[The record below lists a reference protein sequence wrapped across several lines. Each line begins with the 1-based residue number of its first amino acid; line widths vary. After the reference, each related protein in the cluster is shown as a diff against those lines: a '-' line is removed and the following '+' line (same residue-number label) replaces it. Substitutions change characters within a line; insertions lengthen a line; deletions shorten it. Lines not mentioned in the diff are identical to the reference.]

1 MSNKITK
8 SFFTSNRNQLIEQ
21 LPAKSVVLVSANDYM
36 PKSADQTFPFYQ
48 NSDFFFLTGLNQEK
62 TILCLNNVHP
72 DPEMR
77 QVLFLLNASPEMEIW
92 TGHRYTLEE
101 ARKISGIQTV
111 FQLDDF
117 DVLIK
122 EFLLLAQNVFMLQN
136 EAPKFITEFPTAN
149 DILIQKTKAKYPLHN
164 YQRVAPL
171 LNNMR
176 LVKKKEELEM
186 MKKAISITES
196 ALKRILKTIRADMY
210 EYQVAADISH
220 EFMWNGAS
228 GHAFEPIVA
237 SGRNACVLHYT
248 TPNDKLIKN
257 DLLLLDFGAEYE
269 HYSSDCS
276 RTIPIGGKFSKRQKQ
291 CYEAVLRVFKKAISL
306 YVPGNTING
315 INNQVNVWMEQ
326 EMVELGLFSKDDLK
340 KQNPSSPLFKKYFMH
355 GTAHFVGL
363 DVHDVGMKHIP
374 FEKGMVLTCEPGLY
388 IAQENIGIRIE
399 NMVMVD
405 KSPID
410 LMKNFPIEVK
420 DIESAMKK

>member
-1 MSNKITK
+1 MSSKITK
-8 SFFTSNRNQLIEQ
+8 SFFTSNRRELIEQ
-21 LPAKSVVLVSANDYM
+21 LPTKSMVLVSANDFM

-62 TILCLNNVHP
+62 SILCLNNVHP

-92 TGHRYTLEE
+92 TGHRHTIEE

-111 FQLDDF
+111 YQLDDF

-122 EFLLLAQNVFMLQN
+122 EFLLLAENVFMLQN
-136 EAPKFITEFPTAN
+136 EAPKFITEFPAAN
-149 DILIQKTKAKYPLHN
+149 DILIQKIKTKYPLHN

-176 LVKKKEELEM
+176 LVKKKEELDM

-196 ALKRILKTIRADMY
+196 ALMRVLKTISPDMY

-228 GHAFEPIVA
+228 GHAFESIVA
-237 SGRNACVLHYT
+237 SGKNACVLHYT
-248 TPNDKLIKN
+248 TPNDLLKKN
-257 DLLLLDFGAEYE
+257 ELLLLDFGAEYE
-269 HYSSDCS
+269 HYAADCS

-291 CYEAVLRVFKKAISL
+291 CYEAVLKVFKKALAL
-306 YVPGNTING
+306 YVPGNTINS
-315 INNQVNVWMEQ
+315 INNQVNAWMEH
-326 EMVELGLFSKDDLK
+326 EMIELGLFSKEDVQ
-340 KQNPSSPLFKKYFMH
+340 KQTSPLFKKYFMH

-363 DVHDVGMKHIP
+363 DVHDVGLKHIP

-388 IAQENIGIRIE
+388 IAEENIGIRIE

-405 KSPID
+405 KIPND

-420 DIESAMKK
+420 DIESAMTK